1 MSGAEVT
8 NLMIF
13 HVDTFIELYDV
24 PDAQHG
30 VMGLNITGF
39 LLLTSYVLSVLFS
52 TESPALGR
60 AFST

>member
-24 PDAQHG
+24 PDAKHG
-30 VMGLNITGF
+30 VMELNIT
-39 LLLTSYVLSVLFS
+39 
-52 TESPALGR
+52 
-60 AFST
+60 

>member
-24 PDAQHG
+24 PDAKHG
-30 VMGLNITGF
+30 VMELNII
-39 LLLTSYVLSVLFS
+39 
-52 TESPALGR
+52 
-60 AFST
+60 